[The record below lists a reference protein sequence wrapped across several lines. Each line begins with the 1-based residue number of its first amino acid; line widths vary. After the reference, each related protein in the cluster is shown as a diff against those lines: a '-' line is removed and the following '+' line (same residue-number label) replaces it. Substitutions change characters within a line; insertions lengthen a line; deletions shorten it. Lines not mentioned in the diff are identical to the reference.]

1 MTAAKSR
8 KKRKKKPAFDLRLP
22 GAVLRIW
29 PERGSAAAADA
40 PPRLDDLLPDL
51 PGLHRLDSGIAVVT
65 PEAPDP
71 APMDTAVH
79 LGLTLVDSLQRRQSP
94 AGESGPRILVSPG
107 EVLFRQGLPSLA
119 VDAVGEH
126 VEAWS
131 GNLDPGRVHI
141 TGWAASMLE
150 EPRELS
156 PSSVTAELL
165 GGSIPVFEVGPPL
178 RAGAPWRN
186 PELLN
191 RRLKPLPRTALFNSV
206 KDHLTIPAWRVE
218 GALGCGK
225 SRLVFEVLLHSGTPA
240 LWLRAQ
246 PSRRRGRSLVRQIA
260 EHILAPPSPS
270 ASLPLLPR
278 IRDVQLQDEIH
289 ALLPAENVDDE
300 QALTEQLPAILA
312 RVSTGLPSPLYLVV
326 DDVEQIDSRDSEF
339 VNHLLDHPELG
350 RGFHL
355 LLVGR
360 GGTSLPPAMHQLPTL
375 PVHPFDPSEME
386 DLAEQL
392 FDGLSLPP
400 AVEGRL
406 REATQ
411 GYPFALEEG
420 MAALIREKNL
430 RRVYGSFFFAGAEST
445 DFQPS
450 PRLICHLVAEAARL
464 EALLPLQLL
473 SAVAG
478 AVPPERLEAAAASLG
493 TSPPLSWESA
503 PLAAG
508 LLRSVAS
515 PWGPGVELTS
525 KAFSAALRQSLAP
538 ETIEQARQFMGQVL
552 AERSRTGEAHWHSY
566 VLLKGTGEG
575 LQSLIQTLKTPH
587 AASVPADL
595 MLVALDDELKSVRER
610 RGSTDAELEILWR
623 LLPLARKRGRLHEY
637 EGELARAVDL
647 ASGHP
652 SRLLALAGLKGEM
665 DREAG
670 RYQAAESTIR
680 LALSAAQ
687 GADER
692 RQALLL
698 IQLGRLHLDQERL
711 EEARQLF
718 EKLDETLERRGASA
732 LCAACR
738 YHLGNIAAQENRLED
753 ALKLHQEAL
762 AERRKQGILRAS
774 GNSLTAL
781 GSVYLA
787 LGNYPSALENYREAQ
802 EILGEHGAEEDVGF
816 PLLGLGKVLNRLGDY
831 TAASGPLKQALALRQ
846 GKDEVAGEAVARLAV
861 AENHLFLGQHD
872 QALAEATEAHF
883 KLNVISRKSLLADAE
898 LLLGRIGLQQR
909 RFSSVQEHLAS
920 ALASHR
926 EVGDAESV
934 GFDLAML
941 IRLAVNTEEVE
952 DARRWSEQLL
962 QHLRELSRAQ
972 LLEEIQFGLY
982 RGLTWLRERG
992 EEAADPLPNLQAAYR
1007 EILRKA
1013 SHLEPQRRH
1022 HFLFQIA
1029 EHREILEA
1037 ATRAG
1042 LPLDQDLF

>member
-1 MTAAKSR
+1 MTAARSR
-8 KKRKKKPAFDLRLP
+8 KKKKQPFDLRLP
-22 GAVLRIW
+22 GAVLRLW
-29 PERGSAAAADA
+29 PERGSSAASETT
-40 PPRLDDLLPDL
+40 RIDDLLPHL
-51 PGLHRLDSGIAVVT
+51 PGLHRLDSGIAVIT

-71 APMDTAVH
+71 APVDTAIH
-79 LGLTLVDSLQRRQSP
+79 LGMSLVDSLQRRQTP
-94 AGESGPRILVSPG
+94 AGAAGLRILVSPG
-107 EVLFRQGLPSLA
+107 EVVFRQGIPSLA
-119 VDAVGEH
+119 VDPVGEH

-131 GNLDPGRVHI
+131 GNLRPGRVHV

-165 GGSIPVFEVGPPL
+165 GGSIPVFEVGPPQ
-178 RAGAPWRN
+178 RVAAPWRN

-206 KDHLTIPAWRVE
+206 KDHLTVPAWRVE

-225 SRLVFEVLLHSGTPA
+225 SRLIFEVLLHTGTPA

-246 PSRRRGRSLVRQIA
+246 PSRRRGRSLVRQMA
-260 EHILAPPSPS
+260 EQLLAPPSPS
-270 ASLPLLPR
+270 SALPLLPK

-289 ALLPAENVDDE
+289 ALLPTDDADGE
-300 QALTEQLPAILA
+300 LALTEQIPAILA
-312 RVSTGLPSPLYLVV
+312 RISKSLSSPLYIVV
-326 DDVEQIDSRDSEF
+326 DDVEQIDSHDSDF
-339 VNHLLDHPELG
+339 VRQLLDHPELG

-360 GGTSLPPAMHQLPTL
+360 GGLALPPTMHQLPTL
-375 PVHPFDPSEME
+375 PFHPFDRSEME
-386 DLAEQL
+386 VLAERL
-392 FDGLSLPP
+392 FDGLSLPTS
-400 AVEGRL
+400 VEERL
-406 REATQ
+406 QEAAL

-473 SAVAG
+473 SAVGG
-478 AVPPERLEAAAASLG
+478 AVPPESLEAAATKLG
-493 TSPPLSWESA
+493 TSPPVSWESS

-508 LLRSVAS
+508 LLHSVTTA
-515 PWGPGVELTS
+515 WGPGVELTS
-525 KAFSAALRQSLAP
+525 KAFSMALRQSLAL
-538 ETIEQARQFMGQVL
+538 ETTDLARQLMGKVL
-552 AERSRTGEAHWHSY
+552 ADGSRSGEAHWESY
-566 VLLKGTGEG
+566 NLLQGTGEG
-575 LQSLIQTLKTPH
+575 LKSLIQALKTPH
-587 AASVPADL
+587 AASVPPAQ
-595 MLVALDDELKSVRER
+595 MLATLDAELRSVRKR
-610 RGSTDAELEILWR
+610 RGSPDTELEILWR
-623 LLPLARKRGRLHEY
+623 LLPLARKHGRLHEY
-637 EGELARAVDL
+637 EGELARAVEM

-670 RYQAAESTIR
+670 RYQDAETTIR

-698 IQLGRLHLDQERL
+698 IQLGRLHLDQERF
-711 EEARQLF
+711 EEAKQLF
-718 EKLDETLERRGASA
+718 EKLSVTLEQRGATA
-732 LCAACR
+732 LCAACS

-753 ALKLHQEAL
+753 ALRFHQEAL
-762 AERRKQGILRAS
+762 AERRKQGIQRAS

-781 GSVYLA
+781 GAVYLA
-787 LGNYPSALENYREAQ
+787 LGNYPLALESYREAQ
-802 EILGEHGAEEDVGF
+802 EILEEHGAEEDVGF
-816 PLLGLGKVLNRLGDY
+816 PLLGLGKALIRLGDY
-831 TAASGPLKQALALRQ
+831 TAASGPLKRALALRQ

-861 AENHLFLGQHD
+861 AENHLFLGQHEK
-872 QALAEATEAHF
+872 ALQEAIEAHF

-909 RFSSVQEHLAS
+909 RFESVRDHLAA
-920 ALASHR
+920 ALKAHR
-926 EVGDAESV
+926 EVGDDEAV

-941 IRLAVNTEEVE
+941 IRLAVNIEEID
-952 DARRWSEQLL
+952 DARRWSDQLL
-962 QHLRELSRAQ
+962 EHLQELPRAE
-972 LLEEIQFGLY
+972 LLEEIRFGLY
-982 RGLTWLRERG
+982 RGLTWLREQG
-992 EEAADPLPNLQAAYR
+992 ETAADPLPHLQAAYR

-1013 SHLEPQRRH
+1013 SHLEPQLRH
-1022 HFLFQIA
+1022 DFLFQIA

-1042 LPLDQDLF
+1042 LPLDQDLS

>member
-1 MTAAKSR
+1 MTAAR
-8 KKRKKKPAFDLRLP
+8 AKKKKSQPFDLRLP

-29 PERGSAAAADA
+29 PERGSSSAAKSKD
-40 PPRLDDLLPDL
+40 LDDLLPNL

-65 PEAPDP
+65 PDAPDP
-71 APMDTAVH
+71 APVDTAIH
-79 LGLTLVDSLQRRQSP
+79 IGTTLVEGLQRRQAP
-94 AGESGPRILVSPG
+94 TGELGPRVLVSPG
-107 EVLFRQGLPSLA
+107 EVLFRQGLASLA

-126 VEAWS
+126 VEAWA
-131 GNLDPGRVHI
+131 GNLRPGRVHV

-150 EPRELS
+150 EPRELV

-165 GGSIPVFEVGPPL
+165 GGSIPVFEVGPPQ
-178 RAGAPWRN
+178 RVGAPWRN

-206 KDHLTIPAWRVE
+206 KDHLTAPAWRVE

-225 SRLVFEVLLHSGTPA
+225 SRLVFEVLLRTGTPA
-240 LWLRAQ
+240 LWVRAQ
-246 PSRRRGRSLVRQIA
+246 PSRRRGRSLVRQMA
-260 EHILAPPSPS
+260 EQLLAPPSPTS
-270 ASLPLLPR
+270 ALPLLPR
-278 IRDVQLQDEIH
+278 IRDVQLKDEIH
-289 ALLPAENVDDE
+289 ALLPADDANDE
-300 QALTEQLPAILA
+300 QALKGELPKILA
-312 RVSTGLPSPLYLVV
+312 RISTGLSSPLYLVV
-326 DDVEQIDSRDSEF
+326 DDVEQIDDHDSDF
-339 VNHLLDHPELG
+339 VGELLDHPELG

-360 GGTSLPPAMHQLPTL
+360 GGIALPPAMHQLPTL
-375 PVHPFDPSEME
+375 PFHPFDRSEME
-386 DLAEQL
+386 GLAEQL
-392 FDGLSLPP
+392 FDGLSLPES
-400 AVEGRL
+400 VEERL
-406 REATQ
+406 QEAAF

-450 PRLICHLVAEAARL
+450 PRLICHLVAEAGRL
-464 EALLPLQLL
+464 EALRPLQLL
-473 SAVAG
+473 SAVG
-478 AVPPERLEAAAASLG
+478 RAVPPESLESGATSLG
-493 TSPPLSWESA
+493 TPPPVSWESA

-508 LLRSVAS
+508 LLHSVNTA
-515 PWGPGVELTS
+515 WGPGVEFTAQ
-525 KAFSAALRQSLAP
+525 AFSVALRQSLAL
-538 ETIEQARQFMGQVL
+538 ETADDARRLMGGVL
-552 AERSRTGEAHWHSY
+552 ADGSRSGEAHWHSY
-566 VLLKGTGEG
+566 ILLKGTDEG
-575 LQSLIQTLKTPH
+575 LQSLIQTLKTPY
-587 AASVPADL
+587 AATVPPAE
-595 MLVALDDELKSVRER
+595 MLDALDDELSSARKR
-610 RGSTDAELEILWR
+610 RGGTDTELEILWR
-623 LLPLARKRGRLHEY
+623 LLPLARKHGRLHEY

-670 RYQAAESTIR
+670 RYRAAETTIR

-687 GADER
+687 GGDER

-698 IQLGRLHLDQERL
+698 IQLGRLHLDQERF
-711 EEARQLF
+711 EEAKQLF
-718 EKLDETLERRGASA
+718 EKLDGTLEQRGATA

-753 ALKLHQEAL
+753 ALALHQDAL
-762 AERRKQGILRAS
+762 EERRRQGILRAS

-781 GSVYLA
+781 GAVYLA
-787 LGNYPSALENYREAQ
+787 LGNYPSALDSYREAQ
-802 EILGEHGAEEDVGF
+802 EILEEHGAEEDVGF
-816 PLLGLGKVLNRLGDY
+816 PLLGLGKVFNRLGDY
-831 TAASGPLKQALALRQ
+831 TAASGPLKRALSLRQ

-861 AENHLFLGQHD
+861 AENYLFMGQHAR
-872 QALAEATEAHF
+872 ALEEATEAHF

-909 RFSSVQEHLAS
+909 KFDSVREHLS
-920 ALASHR
+920 LALEAHK
-926 EVGDAESV
+926 EVGDDEAV

-941 IRLAVNTEEVE
+941 IRLAVHTEETE
-952 DARRWSEQLL
+952 DAARWSEQLAEHL
-962 QHLRELSRAQ
+962 QELPRAE

-982 RGLTWLRERG
+982 RGLTWLNERG
-992 EEAADPLPNLQAAYR
+992 ESDADPSPHLQAAYR

-1013 SHLEPQRRH
+1013 THLEPQLRH
-1022 HFLFQIA
+1022 HFLFQIT

-1042 LPLDQDLF
+1042 LPLDQDLS

>member
-1 MTAAKSR
+1 MTAAGA
-8 KKRKKKPAFDLRLP
+8 KKKTKSQPFDLRLP

-29 PERGSAAAADA
+29 PDRGSSPSAKSQD
-40 PPRLDDLLPDL
+40 LDDLLPDL
-51 PGLHRLDSGIAVVT
+51 PGIHKLDSGIAVVT

-71 APMDTAVH
+71 APVDTAIH
-79 LGLTLVDSLQRRQSP
+79 IGLTLVEGLQRRQSP
-94 AGESGPRILVSPG
+94 AGASGPRVLVSPG

-131 GNLDPGRVHI
+131 GNLQPGRVHV

-150 EPRELS
+150 EPRELV

-165 GGSIPVFEVGPPL
+165 GGSIPVFEVGPPQ
-178 RAGAPWRN
+178 RVGAPWRN

-206 KDHLTIPAWRVE
+206 KDHLTVPAWRVE

-225 SRLVFEVLLHSGTPA
+225 SRLVFEVLLHTGTPA

-246 PSRRRGRSLVRQIA
+246 PSRRRGRSLARQMA
-260 EHILAPPSPS
+260 EQLLAPPSPTS
-270 ASLPLLPR
+270 ALPLLPR

-289 ALLPAENVDDE
+289 ALLPADDANDE
-300 QALTEQLPAILA
+300 QALREELPTIVA
-312 RVSTGLPSPLYLVV
+312 RISTGLSSPLYLVV
-326 DDVEQIDSRDSEF
+326 DDVEQIGDHDFDF
-339 VNHLLDHPELG
+339 VDELLSHPELG

-360 GGTSLPPAMHQLPTL
+360 GGRTLPPAMHQLPTL
-375 PVHPFDPSEME
+375 PFHPFDRSEME
-386 DLAEQL
+386 SLAGQL
-392 FDGLSLPP
+392 FDGLSLPES
-400 AVEGRL
+400 VEERL
-406 REATQ
+406 QEAAQ
-411 GYPFALEEG
+411 GFPFALEEG

-464 EALLPLQLL
+464 EALRPLQLL
-473 SAVAG
+473 SAVSQP
-478 AVPPERLEAAAASLG
+478 VPPESLEEGATSLG
-493 TSPPLSWESA
+493 TPPPVSWESA

-508 LLRSVAS
+508 LLHSVNTA
-515 PWGPGVELTS
+515 WGPGVDFTAQ
-525 KAFSAALRQSLAP
+525 AFSVALRQSLAL
-538 ETIEQARQFMGQVL
+538 ETTDSARRLMGGVL
-552 AERSRTGEAHWHSY
+552 ADGSRTGEAHWHSY
-566 VLLKGTGEG
+566 ILLKGTGEG
-575 LQSLIQTLKTPH
+575 LQSLIQTLKTPY
-587 AASVPADL
+587 AASVPVAQ
-595 MLVALDDELKSVRER
+595 MLGTLDDELRSARKR
-610 RGSTDAELEILWR
+610 RGNTDTELEILWR
-623 LLPLARKRGRLHEY
+623 LLPLARKHGRLHEY

-670 RYQAAESTIR
+670 RYQAAETTIR

-687 GADER
+687 GGDER

-698 IQLGRLHLDQERL
+698 IQLGRLHLDQERF
-711 EEARQLF
+711 EEAKQLF
-718 EKLDETLERRGASA
+718 EKLDGTLEQRGATA

-738 YHLGNIAAQENRLED
+738 YHLGNIAAQENRLE
-753 ALKLHQEAL
+753 EAL
-762 AERRKQGILRAS
+762 ALHKNALEERRKQGILRAS

-781 GSVYLA
+781 GAVYLA
-787 LGNYPSALENYREAQ
+787 LGNYPSALESYREAQ
-802 EILGEHGAEEDVGF
+802 EILEEHGAEEDVGF
-816 PLLGLGKVLNRLGDY
+816 PLLGLGKVFNRLGDY
-831 TAASGPLKQALALRQ
+831 SAASGPLKRALSLRQ

-861 AENHLFLGQHD
+861 AENHLFLGQHAR
-872 QALAEATEAHF
+872 ALEEATEAHF
-883 KLNVISRKSLLADAE
+883 KLNLISRKSLLADAE

-909 RFSSVQEHLAS
+909 KFESVREHLS
-920 ALASHR
+920 AALEAHR
-926 EVGDAESV
+926 EVGDDEAV

-941 IRLAVNTEEVE
+941 IRLAVHSEETQDVV
-952 DARRWSEQLL
+952 RWSEQLTNHL
-962 QHLRELSRAQ
+962 QGLPRAE
-972 LLEEIQFGLY
+972 LLEEIRFGLY
-982 RGLTWLRERG
+982 RGLAWLSERG
-992 EEAADPLPNLQAAYR
+992 ESAGDPLPHLQAAYR

-1013 SHLEPQRRH
+1013 THLEPQLRH

-1042 LPLDQDLF
+1042 LPLDQDLV

>member
-1 MTAAKSR
+1 MSAAKS
-8 KKRKKKPAFDLRLP
+8 KKNTKKQHFDLRLP

-29 PERGSAAAADA
+29 PERSSSSASDA
-40 PPRLDDLLPDL
+40 QARIDHLLPEL
-51 PGLHRLDSGIAVVT
+51 PGLHRLDSGIAVIT

-71 APMDTAVH
+71 APVDTAIH
-79 LGLTLVDSLQRRQSP
+79 LGLTLVEGLRRRSSP
-94 AGESGPRILVSPG
+94 VEWKGPRILVSPG

-119 VDAVGEH
+119 IDAVGEH

-131 GNLDPGRVHI
+131 GNLRPGRVHI
-141 TGWAASMLE
+141 TGWAANMLE
-150 EPRELS
+150 EARELS
-156 PSSVTAELL
+156 PSSVTADLL
-165 GGSIPVFEVGPPL
+165 GGSIPVFEVGSSQ
-178 RAGAPWRN
+178 RVGTPWRN

-191 RRLKPLPRTALFNSV
+191 RRLKPQPRTALFNSV
-206 KDHLTIPAWRVE
+206 RDHLNEPAWRVE

-225 SRLVFEVLLHSGTPA
+225 SRLVYEVLLHNGTPA

-246 PSRRRGRSLVRQIA
+246 PGRRRGRSLVRQMA
-260 EHILAPPSPS
+260 EQLLAPPSPS
-270 ASLPLLPR
+270 SALPLLPKA
-278 IRDVQLQDEIH
+278 RDVQVREEIH
-289 ALLPAENVDDE
+289 SLLPAEGGSDE
-300 QALTEQLPAILA
+300 QALIDEIPTILGRISA
-312 RVSTGLPSPLYLVV
+312 TLASPIYLVV
-326 DDVEQIDSRDSEF
+326 DDIEQVDSRDSEF
-339 VNHLLDHPELG
+339 IEGLVKHPELG
-350 RGFHL
+350 QGFHL

-360 GGTSLPPAMHQLPTL
+360 GGVALAPALHQLPTL
-375 PVHPFDPSEME
+375 PVHPFDQSEME
-386 DLAEQL
+386 SLAEQL
-392 FDGLSLPP
+392 FDGLSLPA
-400 AVEGRL
+400 AVESRL
-406 REATQ
+406 QEATK

-464 EALLPLQLL
+464 DALLPLQLL
-473 SAVAG
+473 SAVHKP
-478 AVPPERLEAAAASLG
+478 VPPKSLEAAATMLG
-493 TSPPLSWESA
+493 ASPPSSWESP

-508 LLRSVAS
+508 LLRSVTTA
-515 PWGPGVELTS
+515 WGPGVELVS
-525 KAFSAALRQSLAP
+525 HAFSVSLRQSIAP
-538 ETIEQARQFMGQVL
+538 ETTQKARQLMGQVL
-552 AERSRTGEAHWHSY
+552 ADSSRTGEAHWESY

-575 LQSLIQTLKTPH
+575 LESLIETLKTPH
-587 AASVPADL
+587 AASVPPSQ
-595 MLVALDDELKSVRER
+595 MLESLEDELRSARKR
-610 RGSTDAELEILWR
+610 RASADTELEILWR
-623 LLPLARKRGRLHEY
+623 LLPLARKQGHLHEY

-670 RYQAAESTIR
+670 RYQAAETTIR

-698 IQLGRLHLDQERL
+698 IQLGRLHLDQERF
-711 EEARQLF
+711 EEAKKLF
-718 EKLDETLERRGASA
+718 EKLDVTLERRGASA

-753 ALKLHQEAL
+753 ALELHKDAL
-762 AERRKQGILRAS
+762 AERRRQGIQRAA

-781 GSVYLA
+781 GAVYLA
-787 LGNYPSALENYREAQ
+787 LGNYPSALESYREAK
-802 EILGEHGAEEDVGF
+802 ELLEAHGAEDDVGF
-816 PLLGLGKVLNRLGDY
+816 PLLGLGKVFNRLGDY
-831 TAASGPLKQALALRQ
+831 TAASKPLKLALSLRQ

-872 QALAEATEAHF
+872 KALEEATEAHF
-883 KLNVISRKSLLADAE
+883 KLGVISRKSLLADAE

-909 RFSSVQEHLAS
+909 RFDSVLEHLS
-920 ALASHR
+920 AALEAHR
-926 EVGDAESV
+926 EVGDDEAV

-941 IRLAVNTEEVE
+941 IRLAINTGQVEE
-952 DARRWSEQLL
+952 AARWSDQLL
-962 QHLRELSRAQ
+962 EHLLELPRAE
-972 LLEEIQFGLY
+972 LLEEIQFGLF

-992 EEAADPLPNLQAAYR
+992 TEAADPLPHLQSAYR

-1013 SHLEPQRRH
+1013 SHLEPQLRH

-1029 EHREILEA
+1029 EHREVLEA
-1037 ATRAG
+1037 ATREG
-1042 LPLDQDLF
+1042 LPLDEDVS

>member
-1 MTAAKSR
+1 MTAAKS
-8 KKRKKKPAFDLRLP
+8 KKKKQQPFDLRLP

-29 PERGSAAAADA
+29 PERGSSAGSGT
-40 PPRLDDLLPDL
+40 PPRLEDLLPDL
-51 PGLHRLDSGIAVVT
+51 PGLHRLDSGIAVIT

-71 APMDTAVH
+71 APVDTAIH
-79 LGLTLVDSLQRRQSP
+79 LGLTLVDSLQRRNAP
-94 AGESGPRILVSPG
+94 AGGKGPRVLVSPG

-131 GNLDPGRVHI
+131 GNLNPGRVHI

-150 EPRELS
+150 EPRDLS

-165 GGSIPVFEVGPPL
+165 GGSIPVFEVGSSQ
-178 RAGAPWRN
+178 RVGAPWRN

-191 RRLKPLPRTALFNSV
+191 RRLKPQPRTALFNSV
-206 KDHLTIPAWRVE
+206 KDHLNVPAWRVE

-225 SRLVFEVLLHSGTPA
+225 SRLVFEVFLHTGTPA

-246 PSRRRGRSLVRQIA
+246 PSRRRGRSLVRQVA
-260 EHILAPPSPS
+260 EQLLAPPSPS
-270 ASLPLLPR
+270 SALPLLPR
-278 IRDVQLQDEIH
+278 IRDVQVKDEIH
-289 ALLPAENVDDE
+289 ALLPADDADAA
-300 QALTEQLPAILA
+300 QALIEQLPAILT
-312 RVSTGLPSPLYLVV
+312 RISSSLSSPLYLVV
-326 DDVEQIDSRDSEF
+326 DDVEQIDSRDSELIES
-339 VNHLLDHPELG
+339 LLDDPALG
-350 RGFHL
+350 KGFHL

-360 GGTSLPPAMHQLPTL
+360 GGLALAPAMHKLPTL
-375 PVHPFDPSEME
+375 PVHPFDQSEME
-386 DLAEQL
+386 NLAAQL
-392 FDGLSLPP
+392 FDGLSLPA

-406 REATQ
+406 QEATR

-420 MAALIREKNL
+420 MVALIREKNL

-445 DFQPS
+445 DFRPS

-464 EALLPLQLL
+464 EALLPLQVL
-473 SAVAG
+473 SVVG
-478 AVPPERLEAAAASLG
+478 GPVQPESLEAAATILG
-493 TSPPLSWESA
+493 TSPPTSWESA
-503 PLAAG
+503 PLSAG
-508 LLRSVAS
+508 LLHSVPT

-525 KAFSAALRQSLAP
+525 QAFSVALRQSLAL
-538 ETIEQARQFMGQVL
+538 ETIEQAQQLMGRVL
-552 AERSRTGEAHWHSY
+552 ADSSRTGEAHWQSY

-575 LQSLIQTLKTPH
+575 LESLINTLKTPH
-587 AASVPADL
+587 AASVPPGQ
-595 MLVALDDELKSVRER
+595 MLDTLDDELRSVRKR
-610 RGSTDAELEILWR
+610 RGTADTELEILWR
-623 LLPLARKRGRLHEY
+623 LLPLARKHGRLHEY

-670 RYQAAESTIR
+670 RYQAAETTIR

-698 IQLGRLHLDQERL
+698 IQLGRLHLDQERF
-711 EEARQLF
+711 EEAKQLF
-718 EKLDETLERRGASA
+718 EKLDVTLERRGATA

-753 ALKLHQEAL
+753 ALELHQEAL
-762 AERRKQGILRAS
+762 AERRRQSIQRAT

-781 GSVYLA
+781 GAVYLA
-787 LGNYPSALENYREAQ
+787 LGNYPLALESYREAQ
-802 EILGEHGAEEDVGF
+802 ELLEEHGAEDDVGF
-816 PLLGLGKVLNRLGDY
+816 PLLGLGKVFNRLGDY
-831 TAASGPLKQALALRQ
+831 TAASKPLKLALSLRQ

-872 QALAEATEAHF
+872 KALEEATEAQF
-883 KLNVISRKSLLADAE
+883 KLDVISRKSLLADAE

-909 RFSSVQEHLAS
+909 RFDSVLEHLSS
-920 ALASHR
+920 ALEAHR
-926 EVGDAESV
+926 EVGDDEAV

-941 IRLAVNTEEVE
+941 IRLAINTEQIEE
-952 DARRWSEQLL
+952 AARWSDQLL
-962 QHLRELSRAQ
+962 EHLEGLPRAE

-982 RGLTWLRERG
+982 RGLTWLRERDA
-992 EEAADPLPNLQAAYR
+992 EAADPLPHLQSAYR

-1013 SHLEPQRRH
+1013 SHLEPQLRH
-1022 HFLFQIA
+1022 HFLFQIT
-1029 EHREILEA
+1029 EHREILET

-1042 LPLDQDLF
+1042 LPMDQDAF